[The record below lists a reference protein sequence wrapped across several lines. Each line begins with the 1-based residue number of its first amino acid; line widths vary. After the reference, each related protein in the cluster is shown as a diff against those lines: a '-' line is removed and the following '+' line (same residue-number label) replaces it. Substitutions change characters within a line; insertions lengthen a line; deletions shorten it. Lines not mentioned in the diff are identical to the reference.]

1 MLMGSPP
8 EHLQALCDGCLP
20 SSAAWSAD
28 GTFLLAAHCALLAA
42 SQPANHRGP
51 SPRAGG
57 KKRTAD
63 QRAETTPETSRW
75 RKEPRGGSGQGE
87 KRQKLQGF
95 CFFSPCF
102 LHGFSLFTLS
112 FFLHGQQ
119 DYKYYKELTR
129 IYPLTAL
136 MCLHV
141 LEKTAVQS
149 VQAHVLSLNSHLLT
163 VMVEDR
169 IKSPKLLKWLK
180 KWCFI

>member
-28 GTFLLAAHCALLAA
+28 GTSLLAAHCALLAA

-57 KKRTAD
+57 KRRTAD
-63 QRAETTPETSRW
+63 QRAETTPQTSRW

-87 KRQKLQGF
+87 KRQKLQEF
-95 CFFSPCF
+95 SFFHHVSYMAFLYSPC
-102 LHGFSLFTLS
+102 LF
-112 FFLHGQQ
+112 FFM
-119 DYKYYKELTR
+119 DSRTINTIKELTR

-141 LEKTAVQS
+141 LEKAAVQS
-149 VQAHVLSLNSHLLT
+149 VQAHVLSLNSRRLT

-169 IKSPKLLKWLK
+169 IKSPKSLKWLK
-180 KWCFI
+180 KWCLV